1 MGSTPFRLCEVT
13 VGILDRFSLN
23 DRTALVTGGGQGI
36 GEALAIALAEAGAD
50 VAILDLNADTAE
62 ETAES
67 IRALGRRSLSV
78 QADVTKPDEVADAVS
93 TVVSEWGRLDI
104 GVNNAGVAKA
114 QPSVDV
120 TEEDWDFIVDVDLK
134 GVFLCAQAEGRVML
148 EAGSGSIINIA
159 SMSAQITNRPQ
170 VHVHYNAA
178 KAGVVQ
184 MTRTL
189 ATEWTAQGVR
199 VNSISPGHMKTP
211 MTRFMDEAGKQTW
224 ISNTPAGRN
233 GDPSDL
239 QGAAVYLASDASC
252 FVSGHD
258 LIVDG
263 GYTLW

>member
-1 MGSTPFRLCEVT
+1 MS
-13 VGILDRFSLN
+13 ILDRFSLE
-23 DRTALVTGGGQGI
+23 DRTALVTGGGRGI

-50 VAILDLNADTAE
+50 VAILDLVE
-62 ETAES
+62 ETAEQTAER
-67 IRALGRRSLSV
+67 IRALGRRSMALR
-78 QADVTKPDEVADAVS
+78 ADVTVPDQVGSAVASVID
-93 TVVSEWGRLDI
+93 EWGRLDI
-104 GVNNAGVAKA
+104 GINNAGVAKA
-114 QPSVDV
+114 QPSTEV

-134 GVFLCAQAEGRVML
+134 GVFLCAQAEGKVML
-148 EAGSGSIINIA
+148 EQGSGSIINIA

-189 ATEWTAQGVR
+189 AVEWTARGVR

-211 MTRFMDEAGKQTW
+211 MTEHMDESGKRTW

-239 QGAAVYLASDASC
+239 QGAAVYLASDAAS
-252 FVSGHD
+252 FVTGHD
-258 LIVDG
+258 LIIDG